1 MPRLLKI
8 KLEDGSLFE
17 IDQNEWAAL
26 DGANRESIVNG
37 VSTTWNVVAS
47 QHPDGRLIVYVTE
60 RVEGKDVKALGM
72 LAAPDKVIEAVYRV
86 AGSRPSFQES
96 IDGMAAALRRR
107 GFQ

>member
-8 KLEDGSLFE
+8 KLEDSNIFE

-26 DGANRESIVNG
+26 DGENRLSIVNG

-47 QHPDGRLIVYVTE
+47 QHPDGRLIAYVTE
-60 RVEGKDVKALGM
+60 SVEGKDVNALGL
-72 LAAPDKVIEAVYRV
+72 LAAPDKVIEAVLRV
-86 AGSRPSFQES
+86 AGLRPSSEEG

-107 GFQ
+107 GFK